1 MMALHQ
7 VQHQTQYVRHF
18 NVVSKSFFHKCMKK
32 SSASLFCSV
41 LAGPKDNPKNLRR
54 SEKIQKTFVEGGV
67 DTQTL
72 AIIVFQIVDKS

>member
-1 MMALHQ
+1 MYEKTL
-7 VQHQTQYVRHF
+7 
-18 NVVSKSFFHKCMKK
+18 
-32 SSASLFCSV
+32 ASLFCSV
-41 LAGPKDNPKNLRR
+41 LAGPKENPKNLRR